1 MTPVTDTKRPP
12 PPPDAR
18 RQDASPAGSIDSRD
32 LLKGAR
38 HVVIVHRGQEY
49 RLQVT
54 NAGKLILTK

>member
-1 MTPVTDTKRPP
+1 MTDTKRPQSH
-12 PPPDAR
+12 PDAT
-18 RQDASPAGSIDSRD
+18 PAGSIDSRE
-32 LLKGAR
+32 LLKGGR